1 VKGKVMFPKVEL
13 HLHLEGAA
21 PPTFIKGLAAEKRLD
36 IGGIFDEV
44 GAYRYTDFWA
54 FIKVYEAACTA
65 LQSPMDFY
73 RLTLAV
79 LEESA
84 KSGVVY
90 TEAFLSPDFCG
101 GRDLIAWREYL
112 HAIEEAAAK
121 ARKDLGVEMR
131 GIVTC
136 IRHFGPDKARQ
147 TVACAVETMG
157 DFITG
162 FGSAGDELIGE
173 PKDFLW
179 AFDAAR
185 EAGLRLTAHAGE
197 WGGADSVRD
206 ALHDLGVE
214 RIGHGV
220 RAIEDLALIDEIA
233 EKGIVLEVCPGSNV
247 ALGIYPNFRAHP
259 IGQMFDREVKVT
271 ISTDDPPYFHT
282 TMEREYEMLH
292 RAFDWDKGVFD
303 KIARTSLDA
312 AFCDGDTK
320 GRILK
325 LLEAGYA

>member
-1 VKGKVMFPKVEL
+1 MYPKVEL

-21 PPTFIKGLAAEKRLD
+21 PAPFIKGLAAEKELD
-36 IGGIFDEV
+36 IGGIFD
-44 GAYRYTDFWA
+44 GRGGYQYDDFWG
-54 FIKVYEAACTA
+54 FLKVYEAACTA
-65 LQSPMDFY
+65 LQTPMDFY

-84 KSGVVY
+84 KNGVVY

-101 GRDLIAWREYL
+101 GRDLGAWREYL
-112 HAIEEAAAK
+112 CAIEEAAGV
-121 ARKDLGVEMR
+121 ARTEFGIEMR

-136 IRHFGPDKARQ
+136 IRHFGPQKARE

-157 DFITG
+157 DFVTG
-162 FGSAGDELIGE
+162 FGIAGDEKIGK

-179 AFDAAR
+179 SFDAAR

-197 WGGADSVRD
+197 WGGPTSVRE
-206 ALHDLGVE
+206 AIRDLDVE

-247 ALGIYPNFRAHP
+247 ALGIYPDFRAHP
-259 IGQMFDREVKVT
+259 IGELFDREVKVT

-292 RAFDWDKGVFD
+292 RAFDWDQGVFA

-312 AFCDGDTK
+312 AFCDKDTK
-320 GRILK
+320 DKISK